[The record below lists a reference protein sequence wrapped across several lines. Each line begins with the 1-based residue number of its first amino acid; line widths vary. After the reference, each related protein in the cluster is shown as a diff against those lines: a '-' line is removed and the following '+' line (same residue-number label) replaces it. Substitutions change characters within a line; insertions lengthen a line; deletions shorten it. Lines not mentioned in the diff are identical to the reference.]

1 MQPNNNAP
9 RLFRVACYILQVHKE
24 TKVCKAY
31 NLRTRAVPIQFC
43 RRDPRKYAHI
53 MVIMKYF
60 TLGLYTAMV
69 ATVLLALVIFLIISR
84 FIPPRP
90 FYSTTLIQQLEN
102 TTRGTSS
109 PEHNLKKDQ
118 RS

>member
-1 MQPNNNAP
+1 MQPNNNVP
-9 RLFRVACYILQVHKE
+9 RLFRVACHILQVHKD
-24 TKVCKAY
+24 TKVCKSY
-31 NLRTRAVPIQFC
+31 NLQTRAPIQFC
-43 RRDPRKYAHI
+43 RRDPRKYARI

-60 TLGLYTAMV
+60 TLGPYTAMV

-109 PEHNLKKDQ
+109 LEHDLKKDQ